1 MQGLNLCMADSVLK
15 SHGLDLVKLK
25 PAHIFPFLKN
35 LSDENVREFSDL
47 YESDPLEC
55 LLECLKDKDEMVY
68 AVVKGDEPLAITGIS
83 NEAQMW
89 ALFSKNMRQNWIR
102 FARASPDLIGYYHLF
117 HDQISCDVWTES
129 NMILQ
134 WLAYLEFEPIFLSKD
149 SEILH
154 FVRCKSDDNNVD
166 SLISRPVMH

>member
-1 MQGLNLCMADSVLK
+1 MADVVLQ

-25 PAHIFPFLKN
+25 PSHIFPFVES
-35 LSDENVREFSDL
+35 LSDENKREFSEL
-47 YESDPLEC
+47 YKSDPLEC
-55 LLECLKDKDEMVY
+55 LLECLREKDEMVY
-68 AVVKGDEPLAITGIS
+68 TVVRGDTPLAITGIDENS
-83 NEAQMW
+83 QMW
-89 ALFSKNMRQNWIR
+89 ALFSKYMRQNWIR
-102 FARASPDLIGYYHLF
+102 FARASPDLIAFYHMF

-129 NMILQ
+129 DMIVQ

-154 FVRCKSDDNNVD
+154 FVRCKSSDNNVD